1 MNLRENLNKIHF
13 ELSNRFDVQINE
25 KSDLKIGNY
34 VELSINEGN
43 KTVKAFI
50 KKTELNNNNFNW
62 LYFSN
67 PLNENSNKV
76 ERTSSVDGFLKDIQ
90 DIFEKNRF
98 DSEYIESIK

>member
-34 VELSINEGN
+34 VEFSINEGN

-62 LYFSN
+62 MYFSN
-67 PLNENSNKV
+67 PLNENSTKV